1 VIVTMGAGSIGSL
14 APELPAA
21 LTTLSAERRQP

>member
-1 VIVTMGAGSIGSL
+1 MRPSFDSPSL

-21 LTTLSAERRQP
+21 MQLQPLELEAAG